1 MDKPNPVL
9 DKSYAFALKIVPF
22 CLKIQSERKEYVLT
36 KQLLKSGTSVG
47 ANVEEAEQA
56 QSKKDF
62 ISKLSIALKEAH
74 ETRFWLRLMRDTKI
88 AQEKE
93 TNELIEEIHQ
103 IIKLLV
109 AIIKSS
115 KID

>member
-1 MDKPNPVL
+1 MEKPNAIL
-9 DKSYAFALKIVPF
+9 DKSYAFAISIVHF
-22 CLKIQSERKEYVLT
+22 CMRIQSERKEYVLT
-36 KQLLKSGTSVG
+36 KQLLKSGTSIG

-74 ETRFWLRLMRDTKI
+74 ETRYWLRLMRDTKI
-88 AQEKE
+88 TREEE
-93 TNELIEEIHQ
+93 TNKLIDEVHQ

-115 KID
+115 KIE